1 MKKHRNLMLKYGSM
15 MGGVS
20 IALTLLQHQLQAY
33 NGAPW
38 TIFAFG
44 ILPILFL
51 TFFIFLGIY
60 LSKER
65 SFRQMIKIGLGISIL
80 FAIIAGVFWVIF
92 IQYIDPNHLDRV
104 NHLQLE
110 AYQKQFPSADPQSI
124 AEMQQDMER
133 NKLPWIQFNLSVV
146 SNMFFG
152 LVISLLGSS
161 FFKIFNRS

>member
-1 MKKHRNLMLKYGSM
+1 MKKHRNFMLKYGSM

-92 IQYIDPNHLDRV
+92 IQYIDPNHLDMV

-124 AEMQQDMER
+124 AQMQQDMER

-161 FFKIFNRS
+161 FFKIFNRT

>member
-1 MKKHRNLMLKYGSM
+1 MLRYGGLMGIA
-15 MGGVS
+15 S
-20 IALTLLQHQLQAY
+20 ITLTMLQYSLDSY
-33 NGAPW
+33 NGKPL
-38 TIFAFG
+38 TVFLFG
-44 ILPILFL
+44 ILPILL
-51 TFFIFLGIY
+51 LALCIFLGIY
-60 LSKER
+60 QSKER
-65 SFRQMIKIGLGISIL
+65 SFRQMMKIGLGISIL

-92 IQYIDPNHLDRV
+92 IQYIDPNQLDMV

-124 AEMQQDMER
+124 AQMQQDMER

-161 FFKIFNRS
+161 FFKIFNRT

>member
-1 MKKHRNLMLKYGSM
+1 MEDQSQIH
-15 MGGVS
+15 
-20 IALTLLQHQLQAY
+20 LT
-33 NGAPW
+33 
-38 TIFAFG
+38 
-44 ILPILFL
+44 
-51 TFFIFLGIY
+51 
-60 LSKER
+60 ER
-65 SFRQMIKIGLGISIL
+65 QKAIL

-124 AEMQQDMER
+124 AQMQQDMER

-161 FFKIFNRS
+161 FFKIFNRT